1 MAKKKQFAGKKTK
14 LAKLPLTQILA
25 SQAAETAPWGP
36 PPPAPEVD
44 SRQLPLS
51 WDGLEVGPNSPL
63 AAIYCQVIQ
72 DLKRLRSELPPNGSA
87 AGDLDTSLPASLPAP
102 PRLKQALHQA
112 REDLQ
117 ELQRFLSQ
125 E

>member
-25 SQAAETAPWGP
+25 SQEGKTAPWGT
-36 PPPAPEVD
+36 PPPALEPD
-44 SRQLPLS
+44 SRQIPLS
-51 WDGLEVGPNSPL
+51 WDGLEAGPNSPL
-63 AAIYCQVIQ
+63 AATYFQVIQ
-72 DLKRLRSELPPNGSA
+72 DLKRLQSELPRNGSA
-87 AGDLDTSLPASLPAP
+87 AGNSATPLPASLPAP

-117 ELQRFLSQ
+117 DLKRFLSQ
-125 E
+125 R